1 MIQQMGGDRYEFD
14 MINEFCT
21 PLCSECAGP
30 QGRKIYQNQHG
41 GVLPESFEV
50 HAENHCKFLY
60 KTSISS
66 NRDEIIWPYNVSI
79 QGRWSSQSRCD
90 SDCMGWVQKRFF
102 VKGLVTMVTRVP
114 GIQRCNP
121 QKDKPRIS
129 TKRRITLSTK
139 CYTNDA

>member
-1 MIQQMGGDRYEFD
+1 

-21 PLCSECAGP
+21 PFCSECAGP
-30 QGRKIYQNQHG
+30 QGRKIYQNQPD

-50 HAENHCKFLY
+50 HAENHCNFLY

-102 VKGLVTMVTRVP
+102 VKVWSLECLEFKDATYKKTSPGYLQKGGLHCLQNATQMMHKYLRS
-114 GIQRCNP
+114 
-121 QKDKPRIS
+121 QKCGLYKM
-129 TKRRITLSTK
+129 TF
-139 CYTNDA
+139 A